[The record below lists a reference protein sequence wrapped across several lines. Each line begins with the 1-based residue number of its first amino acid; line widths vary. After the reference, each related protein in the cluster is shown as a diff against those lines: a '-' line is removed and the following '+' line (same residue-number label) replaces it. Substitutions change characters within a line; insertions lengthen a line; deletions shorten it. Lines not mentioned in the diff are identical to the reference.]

1 MATLENDIKVAEE
14 RIREMEKWRKEEAI
28 LLKNMQKQEN
38 HFTRRW
44 QRAKQI

>member
-14 RIREMEKWRKEEAI
+14 RIREMEKRRSYFAE
-28 LLKNMQKQEN
+28 NMQKQEN